1 MPIQT
6 KFHFRRKFFALGVCL
21 VFSSILWLLND
32 LNRPQTVVVHVPVK
46 FTGLPYDMVTTNSLP
61 QTMEA
66 TVEATGFDLL
76 WRRYTN
82 EKKIVDIPLR
92 LEKGGVDS
100 GKTYLFNINYYMQ
113 DITEALGTHLKIRR
127 IFPDTFS
134 IRFEKKF
141 VKKVPVKLASNLQFE
156 KEFNISGKISVEPDS
171 VLISGTRENISKVDS
186 VLTQTL
192 ELTAVNKSYAGKIQ
206 LESLNGITYNVSYA
220 QVNFPVEQY
229 TEKIMELPITPTQV
243 PANYE
248 LNTIPDIAKVK
259 LLVPLSVFN
268 RISPQQFTLAAQF
281 PETLQSNTRK
291 IVLKMERMPAFIKL
305 MSIQPISVEY
315 KMKAKD

>member
-1 MPIQT
+1 MPVQT
-6 KFHFRRKFFALGVCL
+6 RFHFRRKLFALGVCL

-32 LNRPQTVVVHVPVK
+32 LNRPQTVVVQVPVR

-76 WRRYTN
+76 WRRYSTT
-82 EKKIVDIPLR
+82 KKIVDIPLR
-92 LEKGGVDS
+92 LEKGGVDP

-113 DITEALGTHLKIRR
+113 DITEALGSHLKIRR

-141 VKKVPVKLASNLQFE
+141 IKKVPVKLASQLEFE
-156 KEFNISGKISVEPDS
+156 KEFNISGKIVVEPDS
-171 VLISGTRENISKVDS
+171 VIISGTRENIAKIDS

-192 ELTAVNKSYAGKIQ
+192 ALTGVNKSYKGSIE
-206 LESLNGITYNVSYA
+206 LELINGITYNESVV

-229 TEKIMELPITPTQV
+229 TEKTMELPITPTRV

-248 LNTIPDIAKVK
+248 LNTIPNMASVK
-259 LLVPLSVFN
+259 LSVPLSVFN
-268 RISPQQFTLAAQF
+268 RITAQQFTLAAQF
-281 PETLQSNTRK
+281 PEMQNTHTHK
-291 IVLKMERMPAFIKL
+291 IVLKMERMPAFIKV
-305 MSIQPISVEY
+305 MGINPISVEY
-315 KMKAKD
+315 KIKAKD